1 MTRESKMKKGNE
13 IEQERYRITINFS
26 KEEFEVFKEASEMLQ
41 ISPGKLI
48 KESLLSESV
57 TNFLKVLVANKTN
70 IYKMLETYQKGLEV
84 EKQEKVGK

>member
-1 MTRESKMKKGNE
+1 MARESKMKKGNE

-26 KEEFEVFKEASEMLQ
+26 KEEFEVFKEASDMLQ

-57 TNFLKVLVANKTN
+57 TTFLKVLIANKQN
-70 IYKMLETYQKGLEV
+70 IYKVIETYQKGLEV
-84 EKQEKVGK
+84 EKNGK

>member
-1 MTRESKMKKGNE
+1 MTRESKMKNGNE

-41 ISPGKLI
+41 VSPGKLI

-57 TNFLKVLVANKTN
+57 TTFLKVLIANKQN
-70 IYKMLETYQKGLEV
+70 IYKVIDTYQKGLEV
-84 EKQEKVGK
+84 EKNGK

>member
-1 MTRESKMKKGNE
+1 MARESKMKKGNE

-57 TNFLKVLVANKTN
+57 TTFLKVLIANKQN
-70 IYKMLETYQKGLEV
+70 IYKAIETYQKGLEV
-84 EKQEKVGK
+84 EKNGK

>member
-1 MTRESKMKKGNE
+1 MARESKMKKGNE

-26 KEEFEVFKEASEMLQ
+26 KEEFEVFKEASDMLQ

-57 TNFLKVLVANKTN
+57 TTFLKVLIANKQN
-70 IYKMLETYQKGLEV
+70 IYKVIETYQKCLEV
-84 EKQEKVGK
+84 EKNGK

>member
-1 MTRESKMKKGNE
+1 MARESKMKKGNE

-26 KEEFEVFKEASEMLQ
+26 KEEFEVFKEASDMLQ

-57 TNFLKVLVANKTN
+57 TTFLKVLIANKQN
-70 IYKMLETYQKGLEV
+70 IYKVIETYQKGLEA
-84 EKQEKVGK
+84 EKNGK